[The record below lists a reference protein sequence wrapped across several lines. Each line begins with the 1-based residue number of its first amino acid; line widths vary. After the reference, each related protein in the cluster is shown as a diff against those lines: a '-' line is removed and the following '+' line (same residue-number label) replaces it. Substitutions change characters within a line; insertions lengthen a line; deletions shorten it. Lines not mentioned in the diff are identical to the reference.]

1 MTRTDSDPFSE
12 FINHH
17 LYLSDEVFTPIE
29 TPAPTDRRWH
39 YAKYQADSTVNI
51 YSQPNIRYDSNYD
64 LRPTNGYAHAMLRY
78 LPDIRPGWTAIALSL
93 GNPIVGY
100 VRNGSA
106 HFRPS
111 SGVYEYLLMLMFSA
125 LIIMGLSVLIFLYA
139 IPQSKVSKSTSAM
152 PESSWIE
159 QHVERFIARLET
171 ALLPLQ

>member
-1 MTRTDSDPFSE
+1 MTRTNSDPFSE
-12 FINHH
+12 FINQH
-17 LYLSDEVFTPIE
+17 LYLSDEVFRPIE
-29 TPAPTDRRWH
+29 SPAPTDRRWL

-64 LRPTNGYAHAMLRY
+64 LRPTKGYAHAMLRY
-78 LPDIRPGWTAIALSL
+78 LPDIRPGWSAIALSL

-100 VRNGSA
+100 VRNESA

-139 IPQSKVSKSTSAM
+139 IPQTDAPKNS
-152 PESSWIE
+152 ESSWIE
-159 QHVERFIARLET
+159 QRVEHFIVRLENS
-171 ALLPLQ
+171 LFPLQ

>member
-1 MTRTDSDPFSE
+1 MTRADTDPFSE
-12 FINHH
+12 FINQH

-29 TPAPTDRRWH
+29 SPPPTDRRWH

-64 LRPTNGYAHAMLRY
+64 LRPTKGYVHAMLRY

-93 GNPIVGY
+93 GNPIIGY
-100 VRNGSA
+100 VRNESA
-106 HFRPS
+106 RFRPS

-125 LIIMGLSVLIFLYA
+125 LIIVGLSVLIFLYA
-139 IPQSKVSKSTSAM
+139 IPQSKAPKNF
-152 PESSWIE
+152 ESSWIE
-159 QHVERFIARLET
+159 QHVEHFIARLET